1 MIYIMLCNMT
11 QTTRDR
17 TIKMPNLIDYSMH
30 NVGSDENH
38 VLSHYATL
46 GRYDLVVFA
55 EAESEL
61 KVAQLSIALSNR
73 TGMNIETL
81 PTMNMNNL
89 EERSPVPVS
98 VPEPSLEE
106 PVAINVP
113 YAIFSPE
120 EENYAYGGPTIAN
133 DGRPY

>member
-1 MIYIMLCNMT
+1 MT

-113 YAIFSPE
+113 YAIFNPE
-120 EENYAYGGPTIAN
+120 EEQNYAYGGPATAN